1 MRGSRAN
8 TSETSDMKAR
18 PPAPLLALVVLLAA
32 QGPRL
37 ARAAERG
44 CPAIAVEP
52 DAGFRARFPD
62 LLGRIQDELAA
73 RADLDACAHVALR
86 FENAEIDVSV
96 TLPDGR
102 SASRSVARREDVM
115 PTLQALL
122 LVPDQPPRVSAPSP
136 TSSPPAAKAQRSR
149 RQRARVDLTEPSAH
163 DVPVTP
169 PPAARELG
177 FELSAISGVRFGD
190 GQFGYGAGVLSFLEV
205 HHWLAGF
212 EGRADGYRSMF
223 GGDPQTALELAILA
237 GRRFDFGSVALD
249 FTAGP
254 GVAMKGVTFSDVQRV
269 EVMGTP
275 PAMPP
280 PPRDEPSSGPVPRL
294 LLGARLGF
302 SPRSVFRT
310 FVGIDGELGPSRS
323 SEEPQINVS
332 SPRMPTFTVGLAL
345 GATVGTP

>member
-1 MRGSRAN
+1 
-8 TSETSDMKAR
+8 
-18 PPAPLLALVVLLAA
+18 VVLLAA

-86 FENAEIDVSV
+86 FENGADIDVSV

-102 SASRSVARREDVM
+102 SASRSVTRREDVL

-122 LVPDQPPRVSAPSP
+122 LVPDLPPPLSATASAA
-136 TSSPPAAKAQRSR
+136 PAAKSQPSR

-163 DVPVTP
+163 DVPATP
-169 PPAARELG
+169 PLAARELG

-205 HHWLAGF
+205 HRWLVGF
-212 EGRADGYRSMF
+212 EGRADGYRSIF

-280 PPRDEPSSGPVPRL
+280 PPPPDEPSSGPVPRL

-323 SEEPQINVS
+323 SKEPQINVS